1 MRTLHL
7 NKGVVMANLDFIYK
21 RKSIRKFK
29 NQSIPKEDI
38 LTLLDA
44 ATHAPSP
51 KNQQNWHFVVLQNR
65 DIIKK
70 LTEIVSESHIAIAEI
85 ARSET
90 EKTHYMK
97 LLKYY
102 TLFQHAPV
110 VIIVYAN
117 DYDMIEYDIL
127 KANGASEERLAEIMA
142 PQSAAQGIGAA
153 VENFLLAATE
163 MGYGACYMT
172 GPTHAKNRIEALINF
187 DKPGYHLMSLIA
199 LGVPEENTPPA
210 PKRKPLEEVVTFID

>member
-1 MRTLHL
+1 
-7 NKGVVMANLDFIYK
+7 MANLDFIYK

-70 LTEIVSESHIAIAEI
+70 LTQIVSESHIAIPEI

-90 EKTHYMK
+90 DKTH
-97 LLKYY
+97 
-102 TLFQHAPV
+102 
-110 VIIVYAN
+110 
-117 DYDMIEYDIL
+117 
-127 KANGASEERLAEIMA
+127 
-142 PQSAAQGIGAA
+142 
-153 VENFLLAATE
+153 
-163 MGYGACYMT
+163 
-172 GPTHAKNRIEALINF
+172 
-187 DKPGYHLMSLIA
+187 
-199 LGVPEENTPPA
+199 
-210 PKRKPLEEVVTFID
+210 

>member
-1 MRTLHL
+1 
-7 NKGVVMANLDFIYK
+7 MANLDFIYK

-29 NQSIPKEDI
+29 NDPIPKEDI

-51 KNQQNWHFVVLQNR
+51 KNQQNWHFIVLQNQEM
-65 DIIKK
+65 IQK
-70 LTEIVSESHIAIAEI
+70 LTEIVSQSHINIAEM
-85 ARSET
+85 ARNEK
-90 EKTHYMK
+90 EKTSYMK

-102 TLFQHAPV
+102 TLFEHAPV
-110 VIIVYAN
+110 VIIVYGN
-117 DYDMIEYDIL
+117 DYKMIEYDIL
-127 KANGASEERLAEIMA
+127 KDNGASEERLAEITA
-142 PQSAAQGIGAA
+142 SQSAAQGIGAA

-172 GPTHAKNRIEALINF
+172 GPTHAKNAIEELINF
-187 DKPGYHLMSLIA
+187 EKPGYHLMSLIA

>member
-1 MRTLHL
+1 
-7 NKGVVMANLDFIYK
+7 MANLDFIYK

-29 NQSIPKEDI
+29 DCAIPKEDI

-51 KNQQNWHFVVLQNR
+51 KHQQNWHFVVLQNR
-65 DIIKK
+65 EIINQMA
-70 LTEIVSESHIAIAEI
+70 EIVSKSHTEI
-85 ARSET
+85 AKMALTPEQG
-90 EKTHYMK
+90 EKYMR

-110 VIIVYAN
+110 VIIVYGN
-117 DYDMIEYDIL
+117 EYDMIEYDIL
-127 KANGASEERLAEIMA
+127 KANGASEERLAEILA
-142 PQSAAQGIGAA
+142 PQSAVQGIGAA

-163 MGYGACYMT
+163 IGYGTCYMT
-172 GPTHAKNRIEALINF
+172 GPTHAKKQIEDLIGF
-187 DKPGYHLMSLIA
+187 KKEGYQLMSLIA
-199 LGVPEENTPPA
+199 LGIPEENTPPA

>member
-1 MRTLHL
+1 
-7 NKGVVMANLDFIYK
+7 MANLDFIYK

-29 NQSIPKEDI
+29 NNPIPKEDI

-51 KNQQNWHFVVLQNR
+51 KNQQNWHFIVLQNQ
-65 DIIKK
+65 DIIQK
-70 LTEIVSESHIAIAEI
+70 LTDIVSQSHINIAEM
-85 ARSET
+85 ARNEK
-90 EKTHYMK
+90 EKTSYMK

-102 TLFQHAPV
+102 TLFQNAPV
-110 VIIVYAN
+110 VIIVYGN
-117 DYDMIEYDIL
+117 DYDMIEYNIL
-127 KANGASEERLAEIMA
+127 KDNGASEERLIEITA
-142 PQSAAQGIGAA
+142 SQSAAQGIGAA

-172 GPTHAKNRIEALINF
+172 GPTHAKNAIEDLINF
-187 DKPGYHLMSLIA
+187 EKPDYHLMSLIA

>member
-1 MRTLHL
+1 
-7 NKGVVMANLDFIYK
+7 MANLDFIYK

-29 NQSIPKEDI
+29 NNPIPKEDI

-51 KNQQNWHFVVLQNR
+51 KNQQNWHFIVLQNM
-65 DIIKK
+65 DIIQK
-70 LTEIVSESHIAIAEI
+70 LTDIVSQSHINIAEM
-85 ARSET
+85 ARNEK
-90 EKTHYMK
+90 EKTSYMK

-102 TLFQHAPV
+102 TLFQNAPV
-110 VIIVYAN
+110 VIIVYGN
-117 DYDMIEYDIL
+117 DYDMIEYNIL
-127 KANGASEERLAEIMA
+127 KDNGASEERLTEITA
-142 PQSAAQGIGAA
+142 SQSAAQGIGAA

-172 GPTHAKNRIEALINF
+172 GPTHAKNAIEDLINF
-187 DKPGYHLMSLIA
+187 EKPDYHLMSLIA

>member
-38 LTLLDA
+38 LT
-44 ATHAPSP
+44 P

-127 KANGASEERLAEIMA
+127 KANGASEQRLAEIMA

-172 GPTHAKNRIEALINF
+172 GPTHAKNRIETLINF
-187 DKPGYHLMSLIA
+187 NKPGYHLMSLIA
-199 LGVPEENTPPA
+199 
-210 PKRKPLEEVVTFID
+210 

>member
-1 MRTLHL
+1 
-7 NKGVVMANLDFIYK
+7 MANLDFIYK

-127 KANGASEERLAEIMA
+127 KANGASEQRLAEIMA

-153 VENFLLAATE
+153 VERSVGTAHTLAAA
-163 MGYGACYMT
+163 AC
-172 GPTHAKNRIEALINF
+172 P
-187 DKPGYHLMSLIA
+187 
-199 LGVPEENTPPA
+199 
-210 PKRKPLEEVVTFID
+210 

>member
-1 MRTLHL
+1 
-7 NKGVVMANLDFIYK
+7 MANLDFIYN

-29 NQSIPKEDI
+29 QDLIPKEDI
-38 LTLLDA
+38 LTLLNA

-51 KNQQNWHFVVLQNR
+51 KHQQNWHFVVLQNR
-65 DIIKK
+65 DIINQM
-70 LTEIVSESHIAIAEI
+70 TEIVTKSHTEI
-85 ARSET
+85 AKMAPTPEQG
-90 EKTHYMK
+90 EKYMR

-102 TLFQHAPV
+102 TLFQHAPTV
-110 VIIVYAN
+110 VIVYGN
-117 DYDMIEYDIL
+117 EYEMIEYDIL
-127 KANGASEERLAEIMA
+127 KANGASEDRLAEIIA

-163 MGYGACYMT
+163 MGYGTCYMT
-172 GPTHAKNRIEALINF
+172 GPTHAKNQIEELIGF
-187 DKPGYHLMSLIA
+187 KKDGYQLMSLIA

>member
-1 MRTLHL
+1 
-7 NKGVVMANLDFIYK
+7 MANLDFIYK

-70 LTEIVSESHIAIAEI
+70 LTEIVSESHIAIAEM

-127 KANGASEERLAEIMA
+127 KANGASEQRLAEIMA
-142 PQSAAQGIGAA
+142 PQSAAQVI
-153 VENFLLAATE
+153 
-163 MGYGACYMT
+163 
-172 GPTHAKNRIEALINF
+172 
-187 DKPGYHLMSLIA
+187 
-199 LGVPEENTPPA
+199 
-210 PKRKPLEEVVTFID
+210 

>member
-1 MRTLHL
+1 
-7 NKGVVMANLDFIYK
+7 MANLDFIYK

-29 NQSIPKEDI
+29 DDSIPKEHI
-38 LTLLDA
+38 LALLDA

-65 DIIKK
+65 ELIENLSK
-70 LTEIVSESHIAIAEI
+70 IVSDSHLAIANM
-85 ARSET
+85 ARTEE
-90 EKTHYMK
+90 EKTQYMR

-110 VIIVYAN
+110 VIIVYGN

-127 KANGASEERLAEIMA
+127 KENGASDERLAEITA

-172 GPTHAKNRIEALINF
+172 GPTHAKNAIEELISF
-187 DKPGYHLMSLIA
+187 DKQGYHLMSLIA
-199 LGVPEENTPPA
+199 LGVPEEQTPPP
-210 PKRKPLEEVVTFID
+210 PKRKPLQDVVTFID